1 MKVYEVYESDSDG
14 YEGERKLFASIKD
27 AIEEFNKRKADYE
40 KEINT
45 NLPEDEREITIKD
58 EEKEKII
65 LLFIKDDY
73 NEETYIN
80 IYLTERE
87 VC

>member
-14 YEGERKLFASIKD
+14 YEGERKLFASLKD
-27 AIEEFNKRKADYE
+27 AEEDFNKRKVEYE
-40 KEINT
+40 KDLNT
-45 NLPEDEREITIKD
+45 NLEENEREIVIKD
-58 EEKEKII
+58 NPDEKII

-73 NEETYIN
+73 DEETYIN

-87 VC
+87 VF

>member
-73 NEETYIN
+73 DEETYIN
-80 IYLTERE
+80 IYLTKRE

>member
-27 AIEEFNKRKADYE
+27 AIEEFNKRKEDYE

>member
-14 YEGERKLFASIKD
+14 YEGERKLFASLKD
-27 AIEEFNKRKADYE
+27 AIEEFNKRKADYK

>member
-87 VC
+87 IF

>member
-27 AIEEFNKRKADYE
+27 AIEEFNKRKEDYE

-87 VC
+87 MF

>member
-65 LLFIKDDY
+65 LLFINDDY